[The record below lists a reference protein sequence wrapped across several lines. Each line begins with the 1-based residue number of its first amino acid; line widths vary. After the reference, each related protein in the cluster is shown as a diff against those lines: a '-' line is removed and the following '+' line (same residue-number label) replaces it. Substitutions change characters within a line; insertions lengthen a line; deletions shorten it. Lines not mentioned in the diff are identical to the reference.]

1 MNIIR
6 IVNMSEPVSVLR
18 TELFSPKLRVRVNE
32 LLSDLKNEFFS
43 ARLEIEDRESV
54 KDLANLFVSEDA
66 RPIESESDMIND
78 LPVARDGVRDREP
91 LRPTA

>member
-32 LLSDLKNEFFS
+32 LLRDLKNEFFS

-66 RPIESESDMIND
+66 RPIESESDMRND
-78 LPVARDGVRDREP
+78 LPVARDDVRVRE
-91 LRPTA
+91 LLGLTA